1 MTLTFGPPGNL
12 IRFPI
17 EKRLRMTG
25 RDPLGPAKIIEL
37 LRDIPKLKPTP
48 VRKGRRK
55 AG

>member
-12 IRFPI
+12 IAFPI
-17 EKRLRMTG
+17 RRRLAMTG
-25 RDPLGPAKIIEL
+25 RKPQGPAKIIEL
-37 LRDIPKLKPTP
+37 LRDIPKLAPTP